1 MSSAYNP
8 KRQKAPILT
17 GDPMEIEL
25 VFNVRPC
32 GTCEFFWPDNPN
44 DQSYGPYPLF
54 DFKENFPKENKAIET
69 PKMYEWL
76 QAKTVE
82 SGFPNGEVMD
92 GCRKTPI
99 MTIGINPNMTAFAPG
114 TNGASW
120 AYPRFTSDDD
130 TDGFAKYA
138 YYYRYRNVYQERYEF
153 DYVKQYLLTN
163 SEITVTKK
171 VTVTQDQIKAAKDG
185 KIVSANRPGA
195 GPTFDLVIQY
205 DGEDNDITI
214 TLQRDKGL
222 PRYVLLFD
230 DREPT
235 NVFKAGNVIAAKL
248 EVPAGEDV
256 NVYQKLQTYYEQLV
270 PTLNSFSEFLK
281 SKGFNDADIKIGED
295 VGQLDMVGCAS
306 PHWKPSFL
314 GGSQDSENL
323 IISNC
328 VSKNAWAM
336 KQLIMTRPS
345 VLFLV
350 GESSYNMFKKF
361 FGNLIYRNKPLPD
374 RPSDYAFTLF
384 HDTIDSKDPTMFKY
398 ETEIDGTSYN
408 IETRLI
414 VTPHFSFSSNFVP
427 QIRLYSSKREE
438 LEQEFPECF
447 KFIKF
452 DDRITVSEPN
462 KGYDSYSW
470 SEEDNESIL
479 SILQD
484 KYADC
489 WAKMSWDYYNPH
501 AQMAQVLED
510 LYSEGKLSYNA
521 SGDSGYLKRSE
532 GGCRFCVNKH
542 WTFPEGCPYDKN
554 KEDEDIPASFI
565 SQVVE
570 QITAKGKPQ
579 KS

>member
-1 MSSAYNP
+1 
-8 KRQKAPILT
+8 
-17 GDPMEIEL
+17 MEIEL
-25 VFNVRPC
+25 VYNVRPC
-32 GTCEFFWPDNPN
+32 GTCNFFWPDNPN

-54 DFKENFPKENKAIET
+54 DFNENFPKENDPKGT
-69 PKMYEWL
+69 PESYDWL
-76 QAKTVE
+76 QGKTIE

-114 TNGASW
+114 IKGTSW
-120 AYPRFTSDDD
+120 AYPRFTSDNG

-138 YYYRYRNVYQERYEF
+138 YYYRYRNVYQERFDF
-153 DYVKQYLLTN
+153 DYVKKYLLN
-163 SEITVTKK
+163 DSEITITET
-171 VTVTQDQIKAAKDG
+171 VTVTQDRIKASKDG
-185 KIVSANRPGA
+185 EIVSAERPGA
-195 GPTFDLVIQY
+195 GPTFDMVIKY
-205 DGEDNDITI
+205 EGEEEEITI
-214 TLQRDKGL
+214 SLERDKGK

-230 DREPT
+230 YREPT
-235 NVFKAGNVIAAKL
+235 NVFRAGDVIAAKL
-248 EVPAGEDV
+248 DVPEGQDV
-256 NVYQKLQTYYEQLV
+256 DIYQELQTYYEQFV
-270 PTLNSFSEFLK
+270 PTLNTFSNFLK
-281 SKGFNDADIKIGED
+281 SKGYHDADLKIGED

-314 GGSQDSENL
+314 GGTEDSENL

-336 KQLIMTRPS
+336 KQLVMTRPS
-345 VLFLV
+345 VLFMV
-350 GESSYNMFKKF
+350 GESSFNMFKKF

-384 HDTIDSKDPTMFKY
+384 RDTIDSEDPTMFKY
-398 ETEIDGTSYN
+398 ETEIDGTPYK

-427 QIRLYSSKREE
+427 QIRLYSAKREE
-438 LEQEFPECF
+438 LEKSYPECF
-447 KFIKF
+447 EFIKS
-452 DDRITVSEPN
+452 DERIAVSEPS

-470 SEEDNESIL
+470 TKEDNENIL
-479 SILQD
+479 STIQY
-484 KYADC
+484 KYANC
-489 WAKMSWDYYNPH
+489 WAEMNKDYYNPH

-510 LYSEGKLSYNA
+510 LYTGNKLSYDTA
-521 SGDSGYLKRSE
+521 GKAGYLKRSD
-532 GGCRFCVNKH
+532 GGCKFCVNKH

-554 KEDEDIPASFI
+554 KEDQDVPASFI
-565 SQVVE
+565 SEVVK

>member
-1 MSSAYNP
+1 MSSTYNP
-8 KRQKAPILT
+8 KRQISPIST

-32 GTCEFFWPDNPN
+32 GTCSFFWPDNPD

-54 DFKENFPKENKAIET
+54 DFKKNFPKENRAIGT
-69 PKMYEWL
+69 PEMYEWL

-120 AYPRFTSDDD
+120 AYPRFTSDDEM
-130 TDGFAKYA
+130 DGFAKYA

-153 DYVKQYLLTN
+153 DYVKQYLLTD
-163 SEITVTKK
+163 SEITVTET
-171 VTVTQDQIKAAKDG
+171 VTVTQDQIKAVKDG
-185 KIVSANRPGA
+185 KIISADRPGA

-205 DGEDNDITI
+205 DGEDDEITI

-235 NVFKAGNVIAAKL
+235 NVFKAGDAIAAKL
-248 EVPAGEDV
+248 DVPAGEDV
-256 NVYQKLQTYYEQLV
+256 NVYQKLQTYYEQFV
-270 PTLNSFSEFLK
+270 PTLNSFSDFLK

-336 KQLIMTRPS
+336 KQLVMTRPS

-361 FGNLIYRNKPLPD
+361 FGNLIYRNKSLPD

-384 HDTIDSKDPTMFKY
+384 HDTIDSEDPTMFKY
-398 ETEIDGTSYN
+398 ETEIDGTSYK

-427 QIRLYSSKREE
+427 QIRLYRAKREE

-447 KFIKF
+447 KFIKS
-452 DDRITVSEPN
+452 DDRITVSEPD

-510 LYSEGKLSYNA
+510 LYSEGKLSYDT

-532 GGCRFCVNKH
+532 GGCKFCVNKH
-542 WTFPEGCPYDKN
+542 WSFPEGCPYDKN
-554 KEDEDIPASFI
+554 KENEDIPPSFI

-579 KS
+579 KD